1 MPSFGQTSSHDAA
14 WKENT
19 GRNNESVQFYSC
31 YKSIISFA
39 ENSCK
44 AESVLIKSSI
54 CIWRHKKSNTVNWT
68 W

>member
-19 GRNNESVQFYSC
+19 GRHNQSVQFYSC

-39 ENSCK
+39 KNSCK
-44 AESVLIKSSI
+44 AETALIKSSI
-54 CIWRHKKSNTVNWT
+54 CV
-68 W
+68 